1 MLSNVVS
8 VETMRDIALHDKY
21 QCPKGE
27 ITYILTRKR
36 KMKERMK
43 KTWKYFLCVAESFGR
58 ARAASSLA
66 RQGQYKLAQQIMTEK
81 CECC

>member
-1 MLSNVVS
+1 
-8 VETMRDIALHDKY
+8 
-21 QCPKGE
+21 
-27 ITYILTRKR
+27 
-36 KMKERMK
+36 MKERMK

-66 RQGQYKLAQQIMTEK
+66 RQGQYKLAQEIMNEK